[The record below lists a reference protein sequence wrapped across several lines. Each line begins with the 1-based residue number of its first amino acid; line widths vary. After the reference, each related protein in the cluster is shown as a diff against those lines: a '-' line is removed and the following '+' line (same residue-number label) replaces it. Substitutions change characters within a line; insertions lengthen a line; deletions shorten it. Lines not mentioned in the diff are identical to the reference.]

1 MWFVMEISCGINSA
15 LQLKRLLVSGNFP
28 KACFRSPNIAGQGSR
43 DASKP
48 RFLKRFL
55 RSEAGAAVVW
65 VFSTLLLAAVVAPWL
80 YQWGKHFAG
89 IAASE
94 DLPAIFESLGNSCGR
109 AKFERYFS
117 RSLAGSAIL
126 LLPFLLMRIR
136 SIRGASAA
144 LVDVPAKVP
153 FKAAVMQIAVGC
165 LIAGG
170 ILLGTGMVFAAVGA
184 FTAEPHPPALG
195 EFLRRL
201 LIPAIAAS
209 LLEEW
214 IFRGLLLGLWL
225 RFAKPLAACVGTSL
239 LFAFLHFLAPP
250 AGSFIANPAAPLAGF
265 ELLGKIL
272 LHFTDP
278 RFFVTDFATLFVVG
292 MILSWVRLRTGAL
305 WFSIGLHAGWIAAF
319 KSFNMLH
326 LAVPAHEW
334 RPWGVGDSLR
344 SGLLPLLALGFT
356 AVICRF
362 ALKYFERAGCDQP
375 RITVTTTTR

>member
-1 MWFVMEISCGINSA
+1 M
-15 LQLKRLLVSGNFP
+15 
-28 KACFRSPNIAGQGSR
+28 
-43 DASKP
+43 
-48 RFLKRFL
+48 
-55 RSEAGAAVVW
+55 VW
-65 VFSTLLLAAVVAPWL
+65 VFTALLLAAVVAPWL
-80 YQWGKHFAG
+80 YQWGRHFAG
-89 IAASE
+89 IAAREELSA
-94 DLPAIFESLGNSCGR
+94 LLESVGASCRR

-117 RSLAGSAIL
+117 RSLSGSAIL
-126 LLPFLLMRIR
+126 LLPFLLRRIR
-136 SIRGASAA
+136 SIRAASG
-144 LVDVPAKVP
+144 VPMEARAKVP
-153 FKAAVMQIAVGC
+153 WAVAVAHTATGC

-170 ILLGTGMVFAAVGA
+170 ILLGAGMVFAAVGA
-184 FTAEPHPPALG
+184 FTMEPHPPALG

-201 LIPAIAAS
+201 LVPAIAAS

-239 LFAFLHFLAPP
+239 LFAFLHFLSPP
-250 AGSFIANPAAPLAGF
+250 DGSFIANPGAPWAGF

-292 MILSWVRLRTGAL
+292 MILSWARLRTGAL

-319 KSFNMLH
+319 KGFNMLH

-362 ALKYFERAGCDQP
+362 ALRYFEKAEFAQP